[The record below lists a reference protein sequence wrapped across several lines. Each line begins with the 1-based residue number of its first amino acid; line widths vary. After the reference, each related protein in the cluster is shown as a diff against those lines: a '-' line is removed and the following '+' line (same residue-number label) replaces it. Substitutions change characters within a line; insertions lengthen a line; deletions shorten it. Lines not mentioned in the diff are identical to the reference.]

1 MNNTAQTSIREKLA
15 LRIKHLGIT
24 KKSLCEDLDLTMQ
37 NFSSFLTGKRCFP
50 MDDLER
56 VMMYLGLTVKPKD
69 YKPEDESE
77 KLAPVDSVT
86 IANGHYSLIRQKMRM
101 RIGELNLQLGRVAT
115 RTGVNPNSLSSFL
128 SGKRGLNIKHIEALM
143 DVLTLTLVEKPGFTF
158 GGTVKNPDN
167 TPVETGA
174 AVN

>member
-1 MNNTAQTSIREKLA
+1 MNNTAQTSIREKIA

-77 KLAPVDSVT
+77 KLAPLDSEE
-86 IANGHYSLIRQKMRM
+86 IATGHYPLIRQKMRM
-101 RIGELNLQLGRVAT
+101 RIGELNLQLGRIAA

-143 DVLTLTLVEKPGFTF
+143 DVLSLTLVEKPGFTF
-158 GGTVKNPDN
+158 GGTVKNADIDN
-167 TPVETGA
+167 TGA
-174 AVN
+174 EAAAN

>member
-1 MNNTAQTSIREKLA
+1 MNNIAQTSIREKLA

-77 KLAPVDSVT
+77 KLAPLDSVT

-128 SGKRGLNIKHIEALM
+128 SGKRGLNIKHVEALM

-174 AVN
+174 AAN

>member
-1 MNNTAQTSIREKLA
+1 MNKTAQTSIREKLA

-77 KLAPVDSVT
+77 KLAPLDSVT

-143 DVLTLTLVEKPGFTF
+143 NVLTLTLVEKPGFTF

-167 TPVETGA
+167 APVETGA
-174 AVN
+174 AAN

>member
-15 LRIKHLGIT
+15 LRIKYLGIT

-69 YKPEDESE
+69 YRPDDESE
-77 KLAPVDSVT
+77 ELAPLDSVT
-86 IANGHYSLIRQKMRM
+86 VANGHYSLIRQKMRM

-174 AVN
+174 AAN